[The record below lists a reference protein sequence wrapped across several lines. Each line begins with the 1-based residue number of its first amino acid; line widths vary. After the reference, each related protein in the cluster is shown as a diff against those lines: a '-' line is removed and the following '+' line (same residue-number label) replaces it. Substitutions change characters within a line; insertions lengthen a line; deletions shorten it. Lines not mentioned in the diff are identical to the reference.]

1 MLERTV
7 SLAARID
14 IEIFGLGSTS
24 KSCNSLWSEVPR
36 HLLTEKGILLM
47 WDNACPSRSA
57 AATCPS
63 SERGTMT
70 SATPQINFPYMSD
83 ACTPAMDVQMAAQG
97 EGMPRSFWP
106 SLSVLLMWDDGYFD
120 LSVPRI

>member
-106 SLSVLLMWDDGYFD
+106 SLSVLLTGDDG
-120 LSVPRI
+120 